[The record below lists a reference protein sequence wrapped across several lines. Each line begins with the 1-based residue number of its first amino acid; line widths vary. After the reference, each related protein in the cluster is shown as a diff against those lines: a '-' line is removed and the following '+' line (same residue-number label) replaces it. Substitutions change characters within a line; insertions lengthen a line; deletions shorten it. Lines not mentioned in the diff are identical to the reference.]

1 MASAT
6 EEYEGEEREP
16 SSARESAAEW
26 QMGDDAGELTDAEVE
41 AGETRRSGRNED

>member
-1 MASAT
+1 MAT
-6 EEYEGEEREP
+6 EEYEGEEREQ
-16 SSARESAAEW
+16 SSSGESVAEW